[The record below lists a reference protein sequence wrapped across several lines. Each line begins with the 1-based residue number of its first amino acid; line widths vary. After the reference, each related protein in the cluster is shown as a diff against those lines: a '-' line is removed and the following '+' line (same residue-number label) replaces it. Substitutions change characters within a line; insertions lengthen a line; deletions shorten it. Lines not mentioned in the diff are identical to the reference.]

1 MVVDEDLGSPWKARA
16 RRVGWSLLSL
26 ANLLF
31 GLLLCVGFL
40 VADDGENGPYLIGVT
55 CGVMFVLLAV
65 CVQMMKGV
73 RLGDRRAQRRIR
85 PMEGGTGIE
94 IRLRRGP
101 GICGELM
108 LVCFVGMLCQFAGL
122 AFRDGLIGVGALS
135 TVFAVF
141 FAVVVVDHA
150 LTMTMRRALLI
161 TPESLTVELSGEVVT
176 VAWKEIR
183 VDVVEEVSRH
193 ELIAVTNRF
202 LEIAARRDAASWSST
217 RRHQLRLLPKRW
229 RRKTVRVGFWL
240 LDRPERVAKT
250 LTSLRRRRDDDA
262 RRAVLSNGTTMAY
275 LLGDLEMSPL
285 LSGS

>member
-1 MVVDEDLGSPWKARA
+1 MDEDLGAPWEATA

-31 GLLLCVGFL
+31 GLVLCVGFL
-40 VADDGENGPYLIGVT
+40 VADGGENGPYLIGVT
-55 CGVMFVLLAV
+55 CGTMFVLLAV
-65 CVQMMKGV
+65 AVQMMKGV
-73 RLGDRRAQRRIR
+73 RLGNRGAQRRIR
-85 PMEGGTGIE
+85 PMDDGAGIE

-108 LVCFVGMLCQFAGL
+108 LVCLVGMLCQFAGL
-122 AFRDGLIGVGALS
+122 SFRDGANVIGVLS
-135 TVFAVF
+135 AAFAAF

-150 LTMTMRRALLI
+150 LTMTLRRALLI

-202 LEIAARRDAASWSST
+202 LEITARRDAASWSST
-217 RRHQLRLLPKRW
+217 RRHQLRLLPRRW
-229 RRKTVRVGFWL
+229 RRKAVRVGFWL

-250 LTSLRRRRDDDA
+250 LTSLRRRRDDNA
-262 RRAVLSNGTTMAY
+262 RRTVLSNGATLAY
-275 LLGDLEMSPL
+275 LTGNLETSPL
-285 LSGS
+285 PGGR